1 MMEISL
7 DFSFLL
13 NKENFNIKLI
23 FDVWR
28 HDGEKLSQTKITSIF
43 CHCRVTSN
51 PNQFIVRAM
60 ISAHNLL
67 TCQIFS

>member
-43 CHCRVTSN
+43 VIVASPATQTS
-51 PNQFIVRAM
+51 
-60 ISAHNLL
+60 LL
-67 TCQIFS
+67 LEQWSVLITF